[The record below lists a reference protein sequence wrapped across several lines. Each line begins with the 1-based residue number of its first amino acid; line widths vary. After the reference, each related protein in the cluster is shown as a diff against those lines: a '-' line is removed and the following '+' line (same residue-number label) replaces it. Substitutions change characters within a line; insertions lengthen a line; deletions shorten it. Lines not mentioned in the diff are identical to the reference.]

1 MDYSS
6 DKIVLNFYTN
16 QQYVIDQCKPQLAKK
31 WIPEWWKKLP
41 ASRTESNLHTEGS
54 PVPVSS
60 MKQCMKK
67 HPRNSNDAK
76 TIPNA

>member
-16 QQYVIDQCKPQLAKK
+16 QQYVLDQCKPQLAKK

-41 ASRTESNLHTEGS
+41 ASRTESDLHTEGS

-60 MKQCMKK
+60 MKQCPAINEILK
-67 HPRNSNDAK
+67 HFF
-76 TIPNA
+76 

>member
-16 QQYVIDQCKPQLAKK
+16 QQYVLDQCKPQLAKK

-41 ASRTESNLHTEGS
+41 ASRTEIAGELESRERTS
-54 PVPVSS
+54 PHFSECS
-60 MKQCMKK
+60 
-67 HPRNSNDAK
+67 
-76 TIPNA
+76 